1 MNMFTEST
9 PCSCGFLPRN
19 YNRSSKSERL
29 SSELMQCAKVIVDN
43 WKSPVAINSSLD
55 T

>member
-9 PCSCGFLPRN
+9 PCSCGFLP
-19 YNRSSKSERL
+19 RSSKSERL